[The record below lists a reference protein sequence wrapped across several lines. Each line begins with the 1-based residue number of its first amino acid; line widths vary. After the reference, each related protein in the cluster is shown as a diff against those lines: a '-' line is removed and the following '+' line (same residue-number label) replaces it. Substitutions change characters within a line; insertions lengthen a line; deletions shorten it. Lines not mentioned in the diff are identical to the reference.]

1 MISSDNDDM
10 KFSLY
15 FNNFVI
21 AIDST
26 GIKVS
31 TEENELYTCGMSRF
45 LNCFSCMYYKIEC
58 ISLKWNVKRYYV
70 KIHVAVDLEKKRILN
85 GI

>member
-58 ISLKWNVKRYYV
+58 ISLK
-70 KIHVAVDLEKKRILN
+70 
-85 GI
+85 